1 MEAQEREPLVQLP
14 PPSVGL
20 TVLAHTIRLLEEDR
34 PGFTDRLLATLED
47 EMLKTEIIRLRGP
60 KVEPEVQRVHR
71 DAVAWLS
78 VVRLATLARLARL
91 ARRVKK
97 RKR

>member
-1 MEAQEREPLVQLP
+1 MQAEEPKAALELP

-47 EMLKTEIIRLRGP
+47 EAMKTEVIRLRGP
-60 KVEPEVQRVHR
+60 SVAPEVRRVHR

-78 VVRLATLARLARL
+78 MVRLAALARIARL
-91 ARRVKK
+91 RPRPKK